1 MEQWMNDYAS
11 WVLVI
16 SGAAAMFTIGRKKRW
31 GWLWFIFNEFM
42 WTAYALITKQYGF
55 ILGAILYGIVGVR
68 SYMRWK
74 DIPLDKHSW
83 NKFLRLVW
91 SRND

>member
-11 WVLVI
+11 WILVS

-42 WTAYALITKQYGF
+42 WTAYALVTKQYGF
-55 ILGAILYGIVGVR
+55 ILGAIAYAVVGVK
-68 SYMRWK
+68 SFIHWK
-74 DIPLDKHSW
+74 ETEKTE
-83 NKFLRLVW
+83 RLIH
-91 SRND
+91 